1 MSQLWGLSGRISVLA
16 PVSTVTEA
24 MAAGTA
30 GANLVEVGDDDLIS
44 AIKAATT
51 DIDIHIGIS
60 GHGVGADLIHD
71 DDPAALDFLRI
82 HADVGLICRNPDA
95 ATRAVQRG
103 IAPERILVM
112 SAPAGIPAAVQA
124 GWAVL
129 ADADQEGATP
139 AEAEAVAAVCAWVGA
154 SVIRTRHVT
163 GVRRAVDMAESIL
176 GRRPPARTLRGLA

>member
-24 MAAGTA
+24 VAAVAAGA
-30 GANLVEVGDDDLIS
+30 SLVEVGDGDLIS
-44 AIKAATT
+44 AIKAAAT

-71 DDPAALDFLRI
+71 DDPAAPAALGDR
-82 HADVGLICRNPDA
+82 ADVSLICPDPDA
-95 ATRAVQRG
+95 AARAVQRG

-129 ADADQEGATP
+129 ADADQGDATP
-139 AEAEAVAAVCAWVGA
+139 AEAEAVAAVCTWLGA

-163 GVRRAVDMAESIL
+163 GVRRSVDMTESIL